1 MRRPRG
7 LQLNTARTPPR
18 DLHLTYYRT
27 VRKATTEAP
36 KRLGTRGKTLLFE
49 HLPYIRF
56 GGSMQGVLFLIFAN
70 GDAYFYPL
78 NDKTK
83 GDSPTSARMITLES
97 SNSRK
102 FVRTPGLFFST
113 HLATFCNPPHSLI
126 RVRSPGG
133 LFASNASPVSSS
145 LINFVNFRTL

>member
-102 FVRTPGLFFST
+102 FVRTPGLFLFHSSRYILQSSA
-113 HLATFCNPPHSLI
+113 LAHTRALAWRALCIKRIPRVFQPH
-126 RVRSPGG
+126 
-133 LFASNASPVSSS
+133 
-145 LINFVNFRTL
+145 